1 MSNCSICYTLVEM
14 KLVESASH
22 LLDQARCL
30 PKKCVRPH
38 SASGHG
44 DKKVKYRT
52 ITAVTPLVAKCRTV
66 EPTKQPRL
74 QCLFPFSRN
83 VLKLLVPM
91 LVALVPGACVEEAL

>member
-1 MSNCSICYTLVEM
+1 MSNCSKCYTLVDI
-14 KLVESASH
+14 KPVGSASH
-22 LLDQARCL
+22 LVDQARCL

-44 DKKVKYRT
+44 DKKVEYKT
-52 ITAVTPLVAKCRTV
+52 IAAVTPLVAKCRNA